1 MVVHCYLYKLRD
13 RSDAEKARTAL
24 LRMKDHIKEI
34 KEMKVGIDF
43 VGAGNSFDVVQI
55 SKFETQED
63 FVIFGKHP
71 YHAEVREYMNQLTL
85 QSARVDC
92 EI

>member
-1 MVVHCYLYKLRD
+1 
-13 RSDAEKARTAL
+13 
-24 LRMKDHIKEI
+24 
-34 KEMKVGIDF
+34 MKVGIDF

-85 QSARVDC
+85 QSL
-92 EI
+92 

>member
-34 KEMKVGIDF
+34 KEMKV
-43 VGAGNSFDVVQI
+43 VTEDVLRSTNPLPSDLRSMLWV
-55 SKFETQED
+55 
-63 FVIFGKHP
+63 
-71 YHAEVREYMNQLTL
+71 
-85 QSARVDC
+85 
-92 EI
+92 

>member
-34 KEMKVGIDF
+34 QQSSGFLAIKVND
-43 VGAGNSFDVVQI
+43 
-55 SKFETQED
+55 
-63 FVIFGKHP
+63 
-71 YHAEVREYMNQLTL
+71 NQLKMIEK
-85 QSARVDC
+85 RVVAISSKLVA
-92 EI
+92 EQKKKSRKPLV